1 MLILAAFAALALL
14 VAGLFAVMKGDLFTF
29 VSLIAV
35 LGLAILVAAPRVLA
49 LQAQIQRALDAALP
63 VALR

>member
-14 VAGLFAVMKGDLFTF
+14 VAGLFAIMKGDTLTF

-35 LGLAILVAAPRVLA
+35 LGLAILVAAPRMLA
-49 LQAQIQRALDAALP
+49 LQAQIQHAIDAALP

>member
-1 MLILAAFAALALL
+1 MLILAAFAAIALL
-14 VAGLFAVMKGDLFTF
+14 VAGLFAITKGDLFTF

-49 LQAQIQRALDAALP
+49 LQAQLQRAIDAALP

>member
-49 LQAQIQRALDAALP
+49 LQTQIQRALDAALP